1 MALKGWNSC
10 GRAEFTKT
18 RPISQFTSFCS
29 GVHERFK
36 RAMPIAIRVAERAKI
51 ISASI
56 SMNLCPFSAPVA
68 AYRVHSVTP
77 YPRRLGRFCVA
88 LLAFAVPVPDFGE
101 GYHPFGSTRAAGM
114 SGRAAPAGVVDL
126 GLLAPAFSWKR
137 PTFQCRLSWSSSAQT
152 STSSK
157 SPGDVLAISVITFC
171 RQARLT
177 RQDLQAQP
185 SAWGGPSRLAKISK

>member
-114 SGRAAPAGVVDL
+114 SGRAALPVSWTWVSLRRHFPGNDLRFSAGCLGPPAPRPPPVRR
-126 GLLAPAFSWKR
+126 ARATSW
-137 PTFQCRLSWSSSAQT
+137 
-152 STSSK
+152 
-157 SPGDVLAISVITFC
+157 
-171 RQARLT
+171 
-177 RQDLQAQP
+177 P
-185 SAWGGPSRLAKISK
+185 SASSPSAGRPA